1 MKISV
6 SRSSGGKVKLI
17 VGDVLEELNLAQ
29 FNRLTDQCIKVRN
42 QMTEIQEHTP
52 DRAAWFSDITIR
64 ASLAAGANPHYTV
77 HDGMTS
83 GNRKAGAGR
92 MAKRKAIR
100 RVSLGRGPGR

>member
-6 SRSSGGKVKLI
+6 SRSSGGKVKLT

-42 QMTEIQEHTP
+42 QMAEIQEHTP
-52 DRAAWFSDITIR
+52 DRAAWFSDIKIR
-64 ASLAAGANPHYTV
+64 ASLAAPAKSALL

-83 GNRKAGAGR
+83 GNRKAGAGPHG
-92 MAKRKAIR
+92 KA
-100 RVSLGRGPGR
+100 